1 MPRGGRR
8 ENAGKK
14 STWES
19 GRSFAETKVIRVP
32 IEFADQLLDMAHK
45 LDAGESIEIVTNSD
59 EATEELENLRDQ
71 TGKLQDRLEQLEL
84 RLSESSLKEKRDRAL
99 RTLKLGTSALQH
111 KAASKVLNVFIKSL
125 TE

>member
-32 IEFADQLLDMAHK
+32 VEFAEQLLELAHRI
-45 LDAGESIEIVTNSD
+45 DAGEFNETVTQSNSD
-59 EATEELENLRDQ
+59 TEEVENLREQ
-71 TGKLQDRLEQLEL
+71 IESLQERIKQLED
-84 RLSESSLKEKRDRAL
+84 RLSESSLKEKSNRAL
-99 RTLKLGTSALQH
+99 AVLKLGSAAPQH
-111 KAASKVLNVFIKSL
+111 KAAAKVMNVFIKSL
-125 TE
+125 KE

>member
-32 IEFADQLLDMAHK
+32 IEFTDQLLDMAHK
-45 LDAGESIEIVTNSD
+45 LDAGESIEIVTNSN

-71 TGKLQDRLEQLEL
+71 IGKLQDRLEQLEL
-84 RLSESSLKEKRDRAL
+84 RLSESLLKEKRDRAL
-99 RTLKLGTSALQH
+99 RTLKLGTSALQY
-111 KAASKVLNVFIKSL
+111 KAANKVLNVFIKSL
-125 TE
+125 IE

>member
-32 IEFADQLLDMAHK
+32 VEFAEQLLELAHK
-45 LDAGESIEIVTNSD
+45 MDAGEYNEIVTQSNSD
-59 EATEELENLRDQ
+59 TEEVKNLQERI
-71 TGKLQDRLEQLEL
+71 KQLED
-84 RLSESSLKEKRDRAL
+84 RLSESSLKEKSSGAL
-99 RTLKLGTSALQH
+99 AVLKFGSAAPQY
-111 KAASKVLNVFIKSL
+111 KAAAKVLNVFIKSL
-125 TE
+125 AD